1 MWVIGEKKI
10 IQSKTLKGEGF
21 GSLLC
26 IHAAGVLCWRQG
38 LGRAGRWVKKSSSV
52 KSDKFSWCEVGEE
65 LVWRKPYVHTEIVK
79 LYLDVICYFD
89 VWKLLQSEYL
99 HNQH

>member
-38 LGRAGRWVKKSSSV
+38 LGRAGR
-52 KSDKFSWCEVGEE
+52 
-65 LVWRKPYVHTEIVK
+65 
-79 LYLDVICYFD
+79 
-89 VWKLLQSEYL
+89 
-99 HNQH
+99 